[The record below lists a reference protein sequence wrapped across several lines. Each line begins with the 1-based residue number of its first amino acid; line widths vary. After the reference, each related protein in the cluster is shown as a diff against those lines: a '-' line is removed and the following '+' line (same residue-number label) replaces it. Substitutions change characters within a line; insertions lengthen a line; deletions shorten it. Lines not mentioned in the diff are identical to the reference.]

1 MSFAVGFLTNAGAVT
16 GIGSSYAV
24 GKAIALTSS
33 TSVDGAEN
41 DLPQGVYLDHL
52 EVRGTPTGAVTTLTA
67 FLAWDAAGDS
77 PASAEGTITL
87 IQGLTT
93 ATLYGGV
100 VPIDGWFR
108 PPGKT
113 LTLYLFLKTNA
124 NTIDIAAG
132 GARLH
137 WTEAFASRG

>member
-16 GIGSSYAV
+16 GIGSSYAA
-24 GKAIALTSS
+24 GKVIALTSDPA
-33 TSVDGAEN
+33 VDGAEN
-41 DLPQGVYLDHL
+41 DLPQGSYLDHL
-52 EVRGTPTGAVTTLTA
+52 ELRCTPTGAVTTVTG
-67 FLAWDAAGDS
+67 FLSWDAAGDS
-77 PASAEGTITL
+77 PASAEMTITL

-93 ATLYGGV
+93 ATLYGGAIA
-100 VPIDGWFR
+100 IDGWFR

-124 NTIDIAAG
+124 NTIDVAAG

-137 WTEAFASRG
+137 WAEAFATRR